1 MGVLKN
7 DVGRPSKKT
16 KIIRGILKLIG
27 ILIIVAAGLYIG
39 YIIGNSQNKEEE
51 KTDKKKTEVKENK
64 ENEVKELDVNDEQ
77 IVSLF
82 NNFNGFSNYEDIMFD
97 VYSDGRSSYET
108 TTLFNYFYLND
119 SLDNND
125 ISDQVKFGVSFY
137 DLYLKDNQDFN
148 IYENNTKY
156 SLDDINNKSVE
167 LFGSEIKVE
176 DILYSN
182 NYVKIG
188 VAGAVFK
195 YDNDSKSFSIVD
207 GGIGGYEASYR
218 TKIIKA
224 EEINDKIEITSK
236 VIFVYQ
242 TVNENGNNT
251 IKLFKNSTANYN
263 NGYLGLS
270 NEIDD
275 LGETNELDENIIDN
289 YIGKADS
296 YKWTFDKN
304 EDGNYVFEKVEKID

>member
-16 KIIRGILKLIG
+16 KIIRGVLKLIG
-27 ILIIVAAGLYIG
+27 VLIIIAAGLYIG
-39 YIIGNSQNKEEE
+39 YVIGNNQNKDEE
-51 KTDKKKTEVKENK
+51 KNDKKKTEEKEESK

-77 IVSLF
+77 VVSLF
-82 NNFNGFSNYEDIMFD
+82 NNFNAFSNYEDIMFD

-119 SLDNND
+119 VIENADL
-125 ISDQVKFGVSFY
+125 SDEIKFAVSFY

-148 IYENNTKY
+148 IYENNSKY
-156 SLDDINNKSVE
+156 FLDDINNKSIE
-167 LFGSEIKVE
+167 LFGSEIKIE

-182 NYVKIG
+182 NYVKVG
-188 VAGAVFK
+188 VAGSVFK
-195 YDNDSKSFSIVD
+195 YDNNSKSFSIVD
-207 GGIGGYEASYR
+207 GGIGGYGASYY

-224 EEINDKIEITSK
+224 EECDNRIEITNK

-242 TVNENGNNT
+242 MVNESGNNT
-251 IKLFKNSTANYN
+251 IKLFKNSTTDYN

-275 LGETNELDENIIDN
+275 LGETNEIDENIIEN
-289 YIGKADS
+289 YFEKADS
-296 YKWTFDKN
+296 FKWTFIKN
-304 EDGNYVFEKVEKID
+304 DNSYIFEKVEKIN